1 MTGKMVL
8 TYLHQLDP
16 GIPIDLICRRLYD
29 YSIIGRSNLDPSTAG
44 VAALS
49 LLVPGQQGDWQ
60 WQRWI
65 KQYYTIL
72 KAAVYRQT
80 DRNRM
85 MSYGNRI

>member
-49 LLVPGQQGDWQ
+49 LLVPGQQGGLAVAKMD
-60 WQRWI
+60 
-65 KQYYTIL
+65 KTIL
-72 KAAVYRQT
+72 YNTKSCSLPS
-80 DRNRM
+80 NR
-85 MSYGNRI
+85 SE